1 MKKILTIMLLLFATC
16 SYAQNEVRLVVS
28 GEGKDKNDATHK
40 ALKKAIEETF
50 EAFVSADTTKLNQLT
65 ALDNDNLFLHG
76 NIQKYE
82 CVNESKL
89 INGKTSV
96 TLSVTISLDELV
108 SYVEN
113 KGGTAELK
121 GGLLAMN
128 IKKMQFEKQA
138 EEKAIDALC
147 RQLEPILPTLFE
159 YKLQLEEPRLSNGK
173 TQIDFKVFA
182 SMNENWIAFC
192 DKLIN
197 TLKYLSLTKEDVTKY
212 EEINN
217 EIYYLDLAE
226 PLSDYYY
233 FNFNRLIKQ
242 HGFVVRPHDYSGF
255 RCERNKDLVS
265 GAFELTCLIPPLS
278 SSDEEYIKNECE
290 VVQKKYNALNDDIKK
305 ITGLQVDKAYGFRC
319 WECIEETLK
328 EIKKMENSPTK
339 SDPVLE
345 SDFDYQLNG
354 NMLFHLRSKKS
365 IELIQNLFDKWNQQ
379 LYAVEINDDLK
390 RNQSHIE
397 VNAVSRYGQ
406 DSLYYHLFKG
416 WKEYPEYE
424 EDKPTLYS
432 FWDGVQLLDVFTMT
446 YYFDNSGL
454 SKPIIW
460 GSLSYDLEELQKV
473 SNITVNPIV
482 PVEVAEQKH
491 RMAVFSNYNDS
502 LQQAVND
509 YNLVLKKY
517 PYDYSEN
524 SIDYT
529 LSFELSDNE
538 TALRDTLHS
547 LIQTIEKR
555 RIELQTRYRK
565 DSLEFLQLNNSL
577 QERIEEANQR
587 LLEYPYNLK
596 KRVLKDSLS
605 ITLFGKAEELTSQ
618 LHTKVGMLQNMV
630 EQTQK
635 EVYDEIK
642 KNNPQRFVEIYFSV
656 EPNKRKI
663 ADSAYVE
670 CRCQYNNRLSF
681 DMAFID
687 SKLQICDCRDKEYQ
701 EKSYLYHNKEEFNQ
715 SYNQEELLYNKEVE
729 ERKKMMDDKNMIE
742 EILHNNKQ
750 WNLKRAKVSSNEDVK
765 SLVSKINNHQGKCF
779 YSDIID
785 IVFDL
790 NEKLAKE
797 WVKNG
802 SYFKSKIEMYE
813 SWIGEEYDK
822 LLKTKKKE
830 S

>member
-1 MKKILTIMLLLFATC
+1 MKKILTIMLLLFAAC
-16 SYAQNEVRLVVS
+16 SYAQNDVRLVVS
-28 GEGKDKNDATHK
+28 GEGKDKKDATLK
-40 ALKKAIEETF
+40 ALMNALEQTYETF
-50 EAFVSADTTKLNQLT
+50 VSVDTTKLNQLT

-147 RQLEPILPTLFE
+147 RQLEPMLPTLFE
-159 YKLQLEEPRLSNGK
+159 YKLQLDEPRLSNGK
-173 TQIDFKVFA
+173 TQIDFKVLA
-182 SMNENWIAFC
+182 SMNENMMIFC

-217 EIYYLDLAE
+217 DIYYLDLE
-226 PLSDYYY
+226 ELLIYYY
-233 FNFNRLIKQ
+233 IRQCEKLIKKHNFIIDTTYQNTSYQYQNSFGCNNSYYKDEIEPWFSLIYTWPSQSFWEKEDVKEECEIIQRKHDNLIADIQ
-242 HGFVVRPHDYSGF
+242 HIGLKVSHTRFSCDY
-255 RCERNKDLVS
+255 CVKEIVQQIN
-265 GAFELTCLIPPLS
+265 S
-278 SSDEEYIKNECE
+278 SSSMFAPE
-290 VVQKKYNALNDDIKK
+290 LS
-305 ITGLQVDKAYGFRC
+305 
-319 WECIEETLK
+319 TLF
-328 EIKKMENSPTK
+328 SLWTK
-339 SDPVLE
+339 
-345 SDFDYQLNG
+345 G
-354 NMLFHLRSKKS
+354 TMLFPLRSIKS
-365 IELIQNLFDKWNQQ
+365 INLIKTLFQKWNQQ
-379 LYAVEINDDLK
+379 LYAIEIKDG
-390 RNQSHIE
+390 IE
-397 VNAVSRYGQ
+397 TATPMDIRPQKCFSE
-406 DSLYYHLFKG
+406 DSMYYHVFKG
-416 WKEYPEYE
+416 WKEYPQHEK
-424 EDKPTLYS
+424 DNPTLHM
-432 FWDGVQLLDVFTMT
+432 FWKGSNLINKL
-446 YYFDNSGL
+446 
-454 SKPIIW
+454 KIIY
-460 GSLSYDLEELQKV
+460 GDLSYDLEDLQKV

-482 PVEVAEQKH
+482 PVEIAEQNR
-491 RMAVFSNYNDS
+491 RMAVFSNYNDT

-509 YNLVLKKY
+509 YNLILKKY

-547 LIQTIEKR
+547 LIQTIEER

-577 QERIEEANQR
+577 QERIDEANQR

-785 IVFDL
+785 MVFDL

>member
-1 MKKILTIMLLLFATC
+1 MKKILAIIMLLLGTY
-16 SYAQNEVRLVVS
+16 SYAQNDVRLVVS

-40 ALKKAIEETF
+40 ALMKAIGETF
-50 EAFVSADTTKLNQLT
+50 EAFVSTDTTKSNRLT
-65 ALDNDNLFLHG
+65 TLDNNNLLLHG

-82 CVNESKL
+82 CVTESKL
-89 INGKTSV
+89 INGKTLV
-96 TLSVTISLDELV
+96 TLSVTISLNELI

-113 KGGTAELK
+113 RGVSAELK

-147 RQLEPILPTLFE
+147 RQLEPMLPTLFE
-159 YKLQLEEPRLSNGK
+159 YELQLNDPILYNGK
-173 TQIDFKVFA
+173 TQIDFKVLA
-182 SMNENWIAFC
+182 SMNENMMIFC

-217 EIYYLDLAE
+217 DIYYLDLE
-226 PLSDYYY
+226 ELLIYYY
-233 FNFNRLIKQ
+233 IRQCEKLIKKHNFIIDTTYQNTSYQYQNSFGCNNLYYKDEIEPWFRLIYTWPSQSFWEKEDVKEECEIIQRKHHNLIADIQ
-242 HGFVVRPHDYSGF
+242 HIGLKVSDTSFSCDY
-255 RCERNKDLVS
+255 CVKEIVQQIN
-265 GAFELTCLIPPLS
+265 S
-278 SSDEEYIKNECE
+278 SSSMFAPE
-290 VVQKKYNALNDDIKK
+290 LS
-305 ITGLQVDKAYGFRC
+305 
-319 WECIEETLK
+319 TL
-328 EIKKMENSPTK
+328 ISLWTK
-339 SDPVLE
+339 
-345 SDFDYQLNG
+345 G
-354 NMLFHLRSKKS
+354 TMLFPLRSIKS
-365 IELIQNLFDKWNQQ
+365 INLIKTLFHKWNQQ
-379 LYAVEINDDLK
+379 LYAIEIKDG
-390 RNQSHIE
+390 IE
-397 VNAVSRYGQ
+397 TATPMDIRPQKCFSE
-406 DSLYYHLFKG
+406 DSMYYHVFKG
-416 WKEYPEYE
+416 WKEYPQHEK
-424 EDKPTLYS
+424 DNPTLHM
-432 FWDGVQLLDVFTMT
+432 FWNGSNLINEL
-446 YYFDNSGL
+446 
-454 SKPIIW
+454 KIIY
-460 GSLSYDLEELQKV
+460 GDLSYDLEDLQKV

-482 PVEVAEQKH
+482 PVEIAEQNR
-491 RMAVFSNYNDS
+491 RMAVFSNYNDT

-509 YNLVLKKY
+509 YNLILKKY

-547 LIQTIEKR
+547 LIQTIEER

-577 QERIEEANQR
+577 QERIDEANQR

-715 SYNQEELLYNKEVE
+715 SYNQEEMLYIKEVE
-729 ERKKMMDDKNMIE
+729 ERKKMMDDKKMIE
-742 EILHNNKQ
+742 EILHKNKQ
-750 WNLKRAKVSSNEDVK
+750 WNLKRAEVSSNEDIK
-765 SLVSKINNHQGKCF
+765 SLVDKISEHHGEYF
-779 YSDIID
+779 YSDVID
-785 IVFDL
+785 MVFDL